1 MKYLG
6 SNYELVTEESV
17 KLNGLF
23 LHIDKNEMRR
33 RNVKAAMDKMDSHFK
48 QWSRPNLTTLRK
60 IPIVKCFEI
69 SQVIYLMQ
77 TIVLAPNDYKTINSM
92 LYKFI
97 WNRHYLAAKAPE
109 QRKREI
115 VNKQVKYG
123 GFGKLDVSELDSS
136 LKSKAIGRLIQSK
149 HPFLSLIKAS
159 LD

>member
-17 KLNGLF
+17 ILNGLF
-23 LHIDKNEMRR
+23 LHIDKNEMRQ

-48 QWSRPNLTTLRK
+48 QWSRPHLTTLRK

-92 LYKFI
+92 L
-97 WNRHYLAAKAPE
+97 
-109 QRKREI
+109 
-115 VNKQVKYG
+115 
-123 GFGKLDVSELDSS
+123 
-136 LKSKAIGRLIQSK
+136 
-149 HPFLSLIKAS
+149 
-159 LD
+159 